1 LLVTAVVLVWWSA
14 ASDRREQ
21 SLAELVGNNV
31 FSFINRE
38 GQRNY
43 VSDYDFL
50 SPIWARMLFVLQNNK
65 SLENDVDA
73 SHKNHLIPYIKKTR

>member
-1 LLVTAVVLVWWSA
+1 VVLVWWSA

-43 VSDYDFL
+43 VRDFDFFIAYL
-50 SPIWARMLFVLQNNK
+50 G
-65 SLENDVDA
+65 EDVVCLA
-73 SHKNHLIPYIKKTR
+73 KKTNRWETMLTPRTKTI